1 MLIKHLII
9 QSSENQSLTLH
20 HYRSIHKHRLDFMK
34 RGTFISHTSS
44 FILLFKEHAVL
55 LELFY
60 GKYRGFGM
68 KVRVSRWDS
77 SDHSWQRSLVS
88 VVRGDPGTRIAPRN
102 GTLVKGMFK
111 LKEYS
116 GFNQQHL
123 WHNPDYWLPI
133 TTKKIVD

>member
-34 RGTFISHTSS
+34 RGTFSALSHTSSS

-68 KVRVSRWDS
+68 KVRVSR
-77 SDHSWQRSLVS
+77 
-88 VVRGDPGTRIAPRN
+88 
-102 GTLVKGMFK
+102 
-111 LKEYS
+111 
-116 GFNQQHL
+116 
-123 WHNPDYWLPI
+123 
-133 TTKKIVD
+133 